1 MEEVYLRARYY
12 QPAVGRFL
20 TRDTYTGEADE
31 PLSLHFYTY
40 CENDGVNYIDSSG
53 HKKSNA
59 TPATSEVKGIIT
71 REIKKMTKLKKGT
84 KVKNVLKRTIQNRE
98 DWCTPSEKKRV

>member
-40 CENDGVNYIDSSG
+40 CG

-84 KVKNVLKRTIQNRE
+84 KVKKVLKRTIQNRE